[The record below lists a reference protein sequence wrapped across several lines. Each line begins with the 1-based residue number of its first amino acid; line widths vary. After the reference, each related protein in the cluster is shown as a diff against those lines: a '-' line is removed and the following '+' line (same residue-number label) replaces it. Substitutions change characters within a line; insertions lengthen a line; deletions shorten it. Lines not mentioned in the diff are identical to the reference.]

1 LSPKTRRGRAAAG
14 SHRKTAPRGAPTRK
28 PVADIEALEEEDFDE
43 FEEPVVKPKRRKK
56 RPVRTESGLARV
68 LHAPARVLRALA
80 QLPQTLAG
88 IPRSSAY
95 KYLSEAVG
103 VYIPLF
109 LAFCVLFA
117 GVWAWISFGPHTNTP
132 KENWVQIEKKWI
144 QPREDAR
151 QRITEEVSNFK
162 AQQAAYKAFRDAT
175 ESWMND
181 LSAITSWDAPD
192 ATTNPNASST
202 STDLAAQFVKAG
214 RDEVT
219 VLDKVIA
226 AKSPEEVLAI
236 GDEVKNADNTFDTAY
251 EAART
256 QIVGIEVSPSTQP
269 TLALP
274 SGSVGPCATPTPS
287 ISPDGSSSPGASSSP
302 ALTPGPTPSAL
313 PSGASSA
320 SPSVGPSLS
329 PSPSVAP
336 TPCLPVTPSPGDV
349 LDNSGT

>member
-28 PVADIEALEEEDFDE
+28 PVADIEEPEADDFDQRD
-43 FEEPVVKPKRRKK
+43 EPEIKPKRRRE
-56 RPVRTESGLARV
+56 RPVRGRRGFARLQHTSG
-68 LHAPARVLRALA
+68 
-80 QLPQTLAG
+80 
-88 IPRSSAY
+88 Y
-95 KYLSEAVG
+95 KYLKEAVG
-103 VYIPLF
+103 AYIPLL
-109 LAFCVLFA
+109 LAFCVVFA

-192 ATTNPNASST
+192 ATTNPNAYST

-219 VLDKVIA
+219 VLDKVLA

-236 GDEVKNADNTFDTAY
+236 GDEVRSADLTFDAY
-251 EAART
+251 KKAARD
-256 QIVGIEVSPSTQP
+256 QIVGVEVSPSKQP

-274 SGSVGPCATPTPS
+274 SGSLGPCATPTPS
-287 ISPDGSSSPGASSSP
+287 VSPGGSSSPGASSSP
-302 ALTPGPTPSAL
+302 ALTPGPTPSVL

-320 SPSVGPSLS
+320 SPSIGPSLS
-329 PSPSVAP
+329 PSPSP
-336 TPCLPVTPSPGDV
+336 PCLPVTPSPGDV
-349 LDNSGT
+349 LGNPGT